1 MAAQDNFR
9 VNFRVAMESR
19 SLSQRDVAE
28 RAETSVSY
36 VNRVLQGHTT
46 PGLDQAD
53 KLARAV
59 SFPLIAL
66 LDSPKSFS
74 ESVLTAV
81 A

>member
-1 MAAQDNFR
+1 MAANNNFR

-19 SLSQRDVAE
+19 SLSQRDVAD

-36 VNRVLQGHTT
+36 VNRVLQGHVS
-46 PGLDQAD
+46 PGLDQAE
-53 KLARAV
+53 KLAKAV
-59 SFPLIAL
+59 HFPLIAL
-66 LDSPKSFS
+66 LDSPKNFS